1 MYGRDIT
8 VITDSSLLKHT
19 LAFTGDDPTINRV
32 LMKIRIFYIKV
43 VIKPETFKALRFSKL
58 LARNEDIRAQEQ
70 LDNLLQEFEKDI
82 FSRKMRR
89 IEEQP
94 EVHLNLSKYKLNVFF
109 DGACTRT
116 KASVPIGTYGIV
128 VQN

>member
-1 MYGRDIT
+1 MYGRDII

-58 LARNEDIRAQEQ
+58 LAGEGDCKAQEHLESLL
-70 LDNLLQEFEKDI
+70 LDYEKMVFPKKLD
-82 FSRKMRR
+82 RK
-89 IEEQP
+89 E
-94 EVHLNLSKYKLNVFF
+94 
-109 DGACTRT
+109 
-116 KASVPIGTYGIV
+116 
-128 VQN
+128 